1 MRFDNEGVTPMKRVR
16 YILLVAALAVLAA
29 VPHVSAQQNGATRVQ
44 ADATML
50 NACTPLN
57 ATGAVNATATL
68 TIPAP
73 PSGLYVYV
81 CGIDIAISFDATGG
95 TASTNVTFTSTN
107 FGSWLWKMSW
117 AGTASTTI
125 TQPFYWAQPLKSP
138 SAGTAITIVSPAANL
153 HGAYSINGYYY
164 YAP

>member
-1 MRFDNEGVTPMKRVR
+1 MSMSLRKATRFALLLTA
-16 YILLVAALAVLAA
+16 LLVPVLL
-29 VPHVSAQQNGATRVQ
+29 SGQQNGATRVQ
-44 ADATML
+44 QDPAML

-57 ATGAVNATATL
+57 ATAAVNATATL

-81 CGIDIAISFDATGG
+81 CGLDITISFDATGG

-107 FGSWLWKMSW
+107 FGGWLWKMSW
-117 AGTASTTI
+117 AGTVSTTI
-125 TQPFYWAQPLKSP
+125 VQPFYFSQSIKSP
-138 SAGTAITIVSPAANL
+138 SAGTAVTFVSPAANL